1 MSREFF
7 RLGYTVQMMAGSTD
21 TAEVMLY
28 GEIIDDMPEPWKWS
42 KEDKSAADFNKAIKK
57 VLDDGARNLLLRI
70 NSPGGICTEAVAMRA
85 ILTAAGF
92 ENIDIRIEG
101 LCASAATILATL
113 PGAHVI
119 ISEGSEY
126 MIHNPMGGVYGTA
139 AQIQSYADR
148 IGKIE
153 QTIRGFYTGRTG
165 QTDEQ
170 AKAWMDAE
178 TWFTA
183 EEAVKYGFADEV
195 LKATAENEIPAA
207 ACVSSRVMCA
217 MRNLYQ
223 SVPEQI
229 ATAKE
234 DGGDPAGNSVSNGAP
249 VAGVSTEINNTEE
262 EHPSMEINEITAE
275 QLQGQNPTLYQQIAQ
290 EAVAAERQRIE
301 DIDAL
306 TLPGYEDMAAN
317 AKANGTSAMDF
328 QREIVKAQRQKG
340 KDFLANRQK
349 ETASAKN
356 VSGGTPGGST
366 GGEDEEI
373 KANAK
378 DIAAYAANFIG
389 GDAGGMF

>member
-28 GEIIDDMPEPWKWS
+28 GEIIDDIPEPWKLS
-42 KEDKSAADFNKAIKK
+42 KEDKSAADFNKAIQK

-165 QTDEQ
+165 QTGEQ

-207 ACVSSRVMCA
+207 ACVSPRVMCA

-234 DGGDPAGNSVSNGAP
+234 GGGPAGSNVRNGAP
-249 VAGVSTEINNTEE
+249 VAGVSTEIKNTEE
-262 EHPSMEINEITAE
+262 EHLSMEINELTAE
-275 QLQGQNPTLYQQIAQ
+275 QLQGQNPALYQQIMQ
-290 EAVAAERQRIE
+290 SAVAAERQRIE

-306 TLPGYEDMAAN
+306 TLPGYEEMAAI

-340 KDFLANRQK
+340 RDFLDARGK
-349 ETASAKN
+349 ETEGAKN
-356 VSGGTPGGST
+356 VAGGMPGGSA

-389 GDAGGMF
+389 GGDGGMF